1 MIINKQLP
9 EDPNYYNDWDDFEN
23 QFSQEAKFICNVF
36 ANICKTHNIIY
47 GKQTLMDILNKSIPI
62 QFPNL
67 KIEFQSKFSDKRM
80 DAVLGIGLWKIIDL
94 DTNSWKWEIYEGK
107 KYTKV

>member
-9 EDPNYYNDWDDFEN
+9 EDPDYYNDWDNFDKKFPY
-23 QFSQEAKFICNVF
+23 EANFICEVF

-47 GKQTLMDILNKSIPI
+47 GKPTLMDILNKTIPVK
-62 QFPNL
+62 FPNL
-67 KIEFQSKFSDKRM
+67 KRNFQLNFPNKNM
-80 DAVLGIGLWKIIDL
+80 DAVLGIGLWKIVDL

-107 KYTKV
+107 RYVKI